1 MEIYVVTVEY
11 VSEFERVENEII
23 PFKNKEDAQKYYKT
37 ELQKVKKDLAQ
48 VLEDWEIE
56 EDENAFSAYPDGRY
70 SEDHFDMEIREL
82 KLH

>member
-1 MEIYVVTVEY
+1 MEIYVVIVDY
-11 VSEFERVENEII
+11 VSDLERVENEIT

-37 ELQKVKKDLAQ
+37 ELQKVKKDFAQ
-48 VLEDWEIE
+48 TFKDWEIE

-70 SEDHFDMEIREL
+70 LEDHFDMEIREL

>member
-1 MEIYVVTVEY
+1 MEIYVVIVEY
-11 VSEFERVENEII
+11 VSDLERVENEIT

-37 ELQKVKKDLAQ
+37 ELQKVKKDFAQ
-48 VLEDWEIE
+48 TFKNWEIE

-70 SEDHFDMEIREL
+70 LEDHFDMEIREL

>member
-1 MEIYVVTVEY
+1 MEIYVVIVEY
-11 VSEFERVENEII
+11 VSDLERVENEIT

-37 ELQKVKKDLAQ
+37 ELQKVKKDFAQ
-48 VLEDWEIE
+48 TFKDWEIE

-70 SEDHFDMEIREL
+70 LEDHFDMEIREL